1 MYVHHVFAGACG
13 SVMMVMDPLD
23 LKLQALG
30 TSLHEQSLGV
40 PIAEIEHWD

>member
-1 MYVHHVFAGACG
+1 MHHVFAGACG

-30 TSLHEQSLGV
+30 TSLHGQGFGV
-40 PIAEIEHWD
+40 PISEIEHWD